1 MYKVLFRYRIR
12 LRLKEQYLSRR
23 KRKKDK
29 IGCCYIL
36 HSLLVRLGV
45 QNVLN
50 AGEKYS
56 ERKMDGRLGS
66 YSKLCFLCCHRLKP
80 QEIACRCRR
89 GSKIISED
97 DHSEGSSEIH
107 WLLPDNI
114 WLHIFSYLSLRQRF
128 QASYTCRR
136 WNNLCKD
143 SLFWREVDFS
153 FCSSQRVTDD
163 SVKVVTSY
171 AMGIQSIDFSGDQCE
186 LITDKAIGH
195 VARNCQRLQKL
206 NISGRERITNRGLSH
221 IARNCPLLKE
231 LNVENCEEISDKGIK
246 SIAKNCRR
254 LNVLSLASCSKISDK
269 GVRFIAKKCKNLQS
283 LNIAGCVGV
292 SDTSLMTIGKHCHS
306 LRNINLKDITGISFY
321 GIESLVSGNPG
332 MTHVRLGIV
341 GDAQNTMTALQIIVK
356 HCEKLQFLSFQH
368 FHKTGVVAGGVQ
380 KMNKKKLGA
389 FINSLNACVFSNEN
403 R

>member
-1 MYKVLFRYRIR
+1 MHIKAERTTL
-12 LRLKEQYLSRR
+12 EEE

-29 IGCCYIL
+29 IGRCYIL
-36 HSLLVRLGV
+36 HSLFIRLGV
-45 QNVLN
+45 QILLN

-56 ERKMDGRLGS
+56 EREMDGRLGS
-66 YSKLCFLCCHRLKP
+66 HSKLCFLCCYRLKP
-80 QEIACRCRR
+80 QETAFICRR
-89 GSKIISED
+89 GSRIISED
-97 DHSEGSSEIH
+97 DHRDVSSEIH

-163 SVKVVTSY
+163 TVRAVTSY
-171 AMGIQSIDFSGDQCE
+171 AIGIQSIDFSGDQCE
-186 LITDKAIGH
+186 SITDKAIGH
-195 VARNCQRLQKL
+195 VARFCQRLQKL
-206 NISGRERITNRGLSH
+206 NISGRERVTNRGLTL

-231 LNVENCEEISDKGIK
+231 LNVEKCEEISDKGIK

-254 LNVLSLASCSKISDK
+254 LKVLSLASCSKISDK
-269 GVRFIAKKCKNLQS
+269 GVRFIAKKCTNLQS
-283 LNIAGCVGV
+283 LNIAGCGGV

-306 LRNINLKDITGISFY
+306 LRNINLKEITGISFY

-341 GDAQNTMTALQIIVK
+341 GDAQNTMIALQIIVK
-356 HCEKLQFLSFQH
+356 HCQKLQFLSFQH

-380 KMNKKKLGA
+380 KMNKKRLGA